1 MAAVLNYPAVSISDI
16 LSRFEEEVAKTS
28 SRDALVKLFCS
39 QIIPF
44 ISNHPILEPLRSR
57 WIAKQQ
63 AMAYDVD
70 KSEQDTLEEIQN
82 AFVKINSD
90 LQASTDN
97 SIQLQITKI
106 ENILRGR
113 DKYYSPPIYVVL
125 FDELKQLLE
134 LALAAGHAAVC
145 KKYCKLNT
153 RSKSVQKDPAQ
164 KTRWGLLNEQGVVYK
179 ILSSEEASE
188 VKNDPNLLK
197 IPPDIHWIDET
208 FIELFTIVPS
218 LSKTYESKRAIQS
231 EQTHDPA
238 VVWWWM
244 QGALRFWNTPQ
255 SHFEQPTR
263 RPKTQTDCS
272 KHFTKLC
279 EVSVWREI
287 EDAKRGNPSR
297 SKAFIFTDTFFRN
310 GLATLT
316 NETIAFLSNPDIST
330 VSSSSTFEL
339 QLNDNEL
346 WILVTPNNSQ
356 VERLYLQKFH
366 DGEHP
371 NGSSTLRFVKKL
383 FQKPQGGK
391 IEVELLYKSESIA
404 KYINR
409 LRLPK
414 DLKKLFF
421 HTSHSD
427 RVQFNGVKITA
438 ENNPLAN
445 VELILKELRKN
456 HQKAKI

>member
-1 MAAVLNYPAVSISDI
+1 MAAVLNYPAVSISDV

-57 WIAKQQ
+57 WIATQQ
-63 AMAYDVD
+63 ALAYNVD
-70 KSEQDTLEEIQN
+70 KTEQDALEEIQD
-82 AFVKINSD
+82 AFVKIRKD
-90 LQASTDN
+90 LEGITHN
-97 SIQLQITKI
+97 SIQSQITKI

-134 LALAAGHAAVC
+134 LALAAGFTDVC

-153 RSKSVQKDPAQ
+153 HDKAVQKDPSQ
-164 KTRWGLLNEQGVVYK
+164 TTRWGLLNDEGKVYK
-179 ILSSEEASE
+179 ILSSEEVLGA
-188 VKNDPNLLK
+188 KNDPNLIS
-197 IPPDIHWIDET
+197 IPPEIHWIDET

-218 LSKTYESKRAIQS
+218 LNKTYESKRVTQS
-231 EQTHDPA
+231 DQTHDPA

-244 QGALRFWNTPQ
+244 QGALRFWSTPQ
-255 SHFEQPTR
+255 SHFEQPNR
-263 RPKTQTDCS
+263 HPKTQTDCS
-272 KHFTKLC
+272 KHFIKLC

-287 EDAKRGNPSR
+287 EDSKRGNPSR
-297 SKAFIFTDTFFRN
+297 SKAFIFTDLFFRN
-310 GLATLT
+310 GLQTLN
-316 NETIAFLSNPDIST
+316 NEIIAFLSNPDIST
-330 VSSSSTFEL
+330 ESSSCTFEL

-366 DGEHP
+366 DGEHQD
-371 NGSSTLRFVKKL
+371 GSSTLRFVKKL

-391 IEVELLYKSESIA
+391 IEVKLLYKSESIA

-409 LRLPK
+409 LHLPK

-421 HTSHSD
+421 HTSHGG
-427 RVQFNGVKITA
+427 RVQFNGIKITA
-438 ENNPLAN
+438 ENNPVAN
-445 VELILKELRKN
+445 MELILKELRKN

>member
-16 LSRFEEEVAKTS
+16 LTRFEEEVAKTS

-44 ISNHPILEPLRSR
+44 ISNHPILEPLRAR

-63 AMAYDVD
+63 ALAYDVD
-70 KSEQDTLEEIQN
+70 KSEQDTIEEIQN
-82 AFVKINSD
+82 AFAKISND

-97 SIQLQITKI
+97 SIQSQITKM
-106 ENILRGR
+106 ENIWRGR

-134 LALAAGHAAVC
+134 LALAAGHADVC

-153 RSKSVQKDPAQ
+153 HSKSVQKDPSQ
-164 KTRWGLLNEQGVVYK
+164 TTRWGLLNEQGVVYK

-188 VKNDPNLLK
+188 AKNNPNLIR
-197 IPPDIHWIDET
+197 IPPETHWIDET

-218 LSKTYESKRAIQS
+218 LNKTYESKRATQS

-287 EDAKRGNPSR
+287 EDTKRENPSR
-297 SKAFIFTDTFFRN
+297 SKAFFFTDAFFRS
-310 GLATLT
+310 GLQTLN
-316 NETIAFLSNPDIST
+316 NEIIAFLSNPDIST
-330 VSSSSTFEL
+330 ESSSCTFEL

-409 LRLPK
+409 LHFPK

-421 HTSHSD
+421 HTSHGG

>member
-16 LSRFEEEVAKTS
+16 LSRFEEEVTKTP

-63 AMAYDVD
+63 ALAYDVD
-70 KSEQDTLEEIQN
+70 KSEQDALEEIQN
-82 AFVKINSD
+82 AFVKIRKD
-90 LQASTDN
+90 LETSTN
-97 SIQLQITKI
+97 KSIQSQITKI
-106 ENILRGR
+106 ENILGGR

-134 LALAAGHAAVC
+134 LSLAAGYTDVC

-153 RSKSVQKDPAQ
+153 HKKAVQKDPTQ

-188 VKNDPNLLK
+188 LKNDPNLFR

-218 LSKTYESKRAIQS
+218 LSKTYESKRATQS
-231 EQTHDPA
+231 DQTHDPA

-297 SKAFIFTDTFFRN
+297 SKAFVFTDTFFRN
-310 GLATLT
+310 GLQTLN
-316 NETIAFLSNPDIST
+316 NEIIAFLSNPDIST
-330 VSSSSTFEL
+330 ESSSCTFEL

-371 NGSSTLRFVKKL
+371 SGSSTLRFVKKL

-438 ENNPLAN
+438 ENNPIAN

>member
-1 MAAVLNYPAVSISDI
+1 MGAVLNYPAVSISDI

-63 AMAYDVD
+63 ALTYDVD
-70 KSEQDTLEEIQN
+70 RSEEDALEEIRT
-82 AFVKINSD
+82 AFAKIRND
-90 LQASTDN
+90 LEASTDN
-97 SIQLQITKI
+97 SIQSQITKI
-106 ENILRGR
+106 VNILGGR

-134 LALAAGHAAVC
+134 LALAAGYIDVC

-153 RSKSVQKDPAQ
+153 HKKAVQKDPSQ
-164 KTRWGLLNEQGVVYK
+164 TTRWGLLNDEGKVYK
-179 ILSSEEASE
+179 ILSSEEVLGAE
-188 VKNDPNLLK
+188 NDPNLIS
-197 IPPDIHWIDET
+197 IPPEIHWIDET
-208 FIELFTIVPS
+208 FIEFFTIVPS
-218 LSKTYESKRAIQS
+218 LSKTYESKRATQS
-231 EQTHDPA
+231 DQIHDPA

-244 QGALRFWNTPQ
+244 QGALRFWDTPQ

-297 SKAFIFTDTFFRN
+297 SKTFIFTDTFFRN
-310 GLATLT
+310 GLRTLT
-316 NETIAFLSNPDIST
+316 NEIIAFLSNPEIST
-330 VSSSSTFEL
+330 ESSSCTFEL

-346 WILVTPNNSQ
+346 WVLVTPNNSQ
-356 VERLYLQKFH
+356 VERLHLQKFH
-366 DGEHP
+366 DGEHQD
-371 NGSSTLRFVKKL
+371 GSSTMRFVKKL

-409 LRLPK
+409 LHLPK

-421 HTSHSD
+421 HTSHGD
-427 RVQFNGVKITA
+427 RVQFNGIKITA
-438 ENNPLAN
+438 ENNPLVN
-445 VELILKELRKN
+445 VELILKELRTTRSV
-456 HQKAKI
+456 A